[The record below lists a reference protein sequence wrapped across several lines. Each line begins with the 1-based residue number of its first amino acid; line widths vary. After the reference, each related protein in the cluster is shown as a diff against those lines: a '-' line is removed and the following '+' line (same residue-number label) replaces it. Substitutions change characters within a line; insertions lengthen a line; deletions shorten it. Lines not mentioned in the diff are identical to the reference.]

1 MKRIAFYTLG
11 CKVNQADTASM
22 EAIFR
27 SHGYT
32 VVGFNCEAD
41 IYVINTCVVTNTG
54 QRKSRQM
61 INRAV
66 RRNPTAFVVVTGCY
80 PQTAAEE
87 VKTIPGVD
95 LIIGN
100 QDRADIVRL
109 VEEAAAFQSVDTIDS
124 VRKLS
129 ANTEFEELSAGDVSD
144 KTRAFLKIQEGCN
157 QFCTYCIIPFARGPL
172 RSRSLTSIREEV
184 KSL

>member
-1 MKRIAFYTLG
+1 M
-11 CKVNQADTASM
+11 
-22 EAIFR
+22 
-27 SHGYT
+27 
-32 VVGFNCEAD
+32 
-41 IYVINTCVVTNTG
+41 
-54 QRKSRQM
+54 
-61 INRAV
+61 
-66 RRNPTAFVVVTGCY
+66 
-80 PQTAAEE
+80 
-87 VKTIPGVD
+87 KTIPGVD

-172 RSRSLTSIREEV
+172 RSRSLTSIREEGIIQ
-184 KSL
+184 